1 MDLDRA
7 QGFLR
12 LAWSAALSWE
22 PQAAV
27 PALRG
32 APGLSQGHRDGGE
45 DWECPSHVTIPDEQ
59 LLAPVTDQQHRD
71 NSVGPE
77 LLLFSFALL
86 DS

>member
-1 MDLDRA
+1 MA
-7 QGFLR
+7 QGFLY

-27 PALRG
+27 PAPRG

-45 DWECPSHVTIPDEQ
+45 DSECPSHVTIPDEQ
-59 LLAPVTDQQHRD
+59 LLAPVTHQQHRD
-71 NSVGPE
+71 KSVGPQ
-77 LLLFSFALL
+77 LLLFSFGLL